1 MGVLGGEALPGVSRT
16 AVWLAGLRAIE
27 RGRADRLVDDH
38 LAEVFVSAAAAGGG
52 VPDTTGLPPG
62 AREFLAIRTR
72 FFDDQALEACAA
84 GVSQVVLLAAGLDS
98 RAFRL
103 DWPTGVR
110 LFELDLP
117 ELFAFKEPVLAS
129 AAVVPHCGR
138 VVVGV
143 DLREDWTGALAAA
156 GHQSGGATVWLAE
169 GLLPYLSQQ
178 EGERLLAAVT
188 GLSAPGSRI
197 AVDHLEATADDRPAM
212 RSTADVVR
220 RMGANLTS
228 TVDSPVQWLAAHG
241 WRTTVSRVPA
251 LGERYGCPLPG
262 YVDLAAS
269 NATALVAAV
278 R

>member
-62 AREFLAIRTR
+62 ASEFLAIRTR

-178 EGERLLAAVT
+178 EGERLLAQLPRAW
-188 GLSAPGSRI
+188 RM
-197 AVDHLEATADDRPAM
+197 RNM

-251 LGERYGCPLPG
+251 LGERYGRPLPG